1 MTMRNAERWS
11 APVTR
16 AEPTP
21 RPNLTD
27 PKLSQIWNFAAAIL
41 VLGTTLSGCETIDG
55 VLNPAPHP
63 IAKPSPPATQP
74 VVARAQVTPA
84 KQKPKPSPHESKEPE
99 QVAAKEPEQVAA
111 IDPDRL
117 IGLDPQAV
125 EKLLGAPAAI
135 TKGDPSLVWT
145 YAGLGCSFQIIFYPD
160 IKTTLFHALKYMDVS
175 DSDAKVQD
183 SRTCVRNTLTAR
195 NNGPS

>member
-1 MTMRNAERWS
+1 
-11 APVTR
+11 
-16 AEPTP
+16 
-21 RPNLTD
+21 
-27 PKLSQIWNFAAAIL
+27 LSQIWNFAAAIL
-41 VLGTTLSGCETIDG
+41 ILGTTLSGCETIDG
-55 VLNPAPHP
+55 VLNPPPLP

-74 VVARAQVTPA
+74 VVAHAQVTPA
-84 KQKPKPSPHESKEPE
+84 KQKPKPPPPHETT
-99 QVAAKEPEQVAA
+99 KEPEQVAA

-135 TKGDPSLVWT
+135 SKGDPSLVWT

-160 IKTTLFHALKYMDVS
+160 IRTTSFHALKYMDVS
-175 DSDAKVQD
+175 DNDAKIQD
-183 SRTCVRNTLTAR
+183 SRTCVGNTLTAR